1 MTQAK
6 WNSSATAPKSAN
18 LKHAIIT
25 RCKELNISIDSITNE
40 ELNGDF
46 LDRLFGNKK
55 EMIYFNLNGTVEN
68 LTILQNDLLK
78 LENYRSI
85 VKKR

>member
-6 WNSSATAPKSAN
+6 WNGWAEAPKSAN
-18 LKHAIIT
+18 LKHAIIK

-40 ELNGDF
+40 DLTGDF
-46 LDRLFGNKK
+46 LDKLVGNKK

-78 LENYRSI
+78 LEN
-85 VKKR
+85 

>member
-18 LKHAIIT
+18 LKHVIIT
-25 RCKELNISIDSITNE
+25 RCKELNITVDSITSE
-40 ELNGDF
+40 DLYGDF
-46 LDRLFGNKK
+46 LDRMVGNKK
-55 EMIYFNLNGTVEN
+55 EIILFNLNGTVEN

-78 LENYRSI
+78 LEN
-85 VKKR
+85 